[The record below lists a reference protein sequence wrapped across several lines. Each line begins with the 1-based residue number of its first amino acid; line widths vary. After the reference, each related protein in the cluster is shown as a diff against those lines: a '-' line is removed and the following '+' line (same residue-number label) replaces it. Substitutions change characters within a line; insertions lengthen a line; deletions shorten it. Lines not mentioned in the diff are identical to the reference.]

1 MGAHPAAQTHTPVVA
16 RVTGRPRPLRVVAP
30 YVESKSELSTKE
42 EPMRIVSVVLGFVSA
57 FFVFYTVRLLLVTR
71 FLQQV
76 RSTGHGAYVG
86 AVAFP
91 AIAIAFGWAAVAL
104 WRRVGRVR

>member
-1 MGAHPAAQTHTPVVA
+1 
-16 RVTGRPRPLRVVAP
+16 
-30 YVESKSELSTKE
+30 
-42 EPMRIVSVVLGFVSA
+42 MRIVSVVLGCVSA

-76 RSTGHGAYVG
+76 RSGGQGAYIG

-91 AIAIAFGWAAVAL
+91 VIAITFGWAAVAL
-104 WRRVGRVR
+104 WRRAGRVH

>member
-1 MGAHPAAQTHTPVVA
+1 
-16 RVTGRPRPLRVVAP
+16 
-30 YVESKSELSTKE
+30 
-42 EPMRIVSVVLGFVSA
+42 MRIVAIGLGCVSA

-76 RSTGHGAYVG
+76 RSNGHGAYIG

-91 AIAIAFGWAAVAL
+91 VIAILFGWAAVAL
-104 WRRVGRVR
+104 WRRVGRSH